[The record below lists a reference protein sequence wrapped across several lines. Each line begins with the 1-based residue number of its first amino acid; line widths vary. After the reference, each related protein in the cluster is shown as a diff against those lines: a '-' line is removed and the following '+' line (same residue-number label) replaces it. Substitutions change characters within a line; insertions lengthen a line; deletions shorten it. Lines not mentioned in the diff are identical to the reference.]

1 MDRIVKV
8 ADVFVAA
15 LHHDD
20 EMQKKFAEHDSEKRA
35 VITLRQSADGIYRI
49 TVTVD
54 AYNEERGGFV
64 TIGAAMAVAG
74 DIVRDELAT
83 RDTLQPG
90 EP

>member
-1 MDRIVKV
+1 M
-8 ADVFVAA
+8 
-15 LHHDD
+15 
-20 EMQKKFAEHDSEKRA
+20 DSEKRA

-64 TIGAAMAVAG
+64 TIGAAMAVAA

-83 RDTLQPG
+83 RDTLPTG
-90 EP
+90 FL